1 MIRCTPSNI
10 GLVLVVVVVIFCHF
24 NHTLHLQAV
33 APPPLFRVRKKEI
46 TEVRKASRA
55 SKTNPGQT
63 YLG

>member
-1 MIRCTPSNI
+1 MTRCTPSNI
-10 GLVLVVVVVIFCHF
+10 GLVLVVVVVFCHF
-24 NHTLHLQAV
+24 SHTLHLQAV